1 MKHVK
6 MRAQSF
12 KYFLNVSILKE
23 LVFLELYADDLDH
36 THVDFLRKVA
46 LENNKTCTHV

>member
-1 MKHVK
+1 MKLAK
-6 MRAQSF
+6 MHEQRF
-12 KYFLNVSILKE
+12 KKFLNVSILKE